1 MCYKLIYP
9 IIKFVIYNFKNAD
22 INTLEWQ
29 YYQCF
34 LNFNINFSTTF
45 LSTIK
50 MDPCLCPLG
59 TLT

>member
-1 MCYKLIYP
+1 MCYLLMCQ
-9 IIKFVIYNFKNAD
+9 IIKFVIYNFKNTG
-22 INTLEWQ
+22 INTFEWQ

-34 LNFNINFSTTF
+34 LNFNIKFSTTF

-50 MDPCLCPLG
+50 IVPCLCPLG